1 MPRAWHSCRRSSR
14 YEGGRAGGG
23 ALRISCLPAP
33 CSPLCLWEAFLCQA
47 PLPSVS
53 CPTPLG
59 CGWSSCQLWRCWV
72 SISLPVG
79 PSVPDEGTQAAPRG
93 VPQSCSPLL
102 QKIPPNF
109 ISPEELEI
117 PGRASKDRYKTIL
130 PSTCC
135 CIPLSHVPPRAGRC
149 VCCGCPRC
157 ITVSLLCWF
166 CCWQPPCR
174 GVSPAMGRF
183 VGSFLG
189 HAAHCSL
196 AWAAPCAMQL

>member
-53 CPTPLG
+53 CSTPLG

-72 SISLPVG
+72 SISLPAG

-93 VPQSCSPLL
+93 LVL
-102 QKIPPNF
+102 KVV
-109 ISPEELEI
+109 
-117 PGRASKDRYKTIL
+117 L
-130 PSTCC
+130 PCC
-135 CIPLSHVPPRAGRC
+135 RKSLPTSSVRRNWRSLAVPPRTDTKPSSPVRAAASLCLTFPHVQGDVCAVGVPGASQCPCCAG
-149 VCCGCPRC
+149 
-157 ITVSLLCWF
+157 S
-166 CCWQPPCR
+166 
-174 GVSPAMGRF
+174 
-183 VGSFLG
+183 
-189 HAAHCSL
+189 AAGNRL
-196 AWAAPCAMQL
+196 AEV